1 MLRVPVP
8 RGERSSPAA
17 LAAAAAVGAA
27 AGLLAQFVLSNRG
40 HAPLVPPL
48 SLPLTLVLVAA
59 VLLVFALR
67 LRRALKKGAGAVN
80 PFQAVR
86 LLVASR
92 AAQIVGALL
101 GGFGGGLALSLL
113 GRSVPA
119 PTATWLPMLLTLI
132 AGAVLTGCA
141 LFAEHCCRVPPS
153 DDDAEAEDADPAP
166 DAGPADQ
173 AAFRRR

>member
-1 MLRVPVP
+1 MP
-8 RGERSSPAA
+8 RGERSNPAV
-17 LAAAAAVGAA
+17 LAAAAAMGAA
-27 AGLLAQFVLSNRG
+27 AGLLVQFVLSNRG

-67 LRRALKKGAGAVN
+67 LRRALKRGPGAVN

-92 AAQIVGALL
+92 AAQLVGGML

-119 PTATWLPMLLTLI
+119 PTATWLPMLLTLA

-141 LFAEHCCRVPPS
+141 LFAEHCCRVPPG
-153 DDDAEAEDADPAP
+153 DDDADPDTADPAP
-166 DAGPADQ
+166 GRGPADQ
-173 AAFRRR
+173 TAFRG